1 MSLKENISMVKEEL
15 STEEQFFEQAVKTER
30 FVKKYKKPLIGLV
43 VAIGLAVAG
52 TLSYDAYL
60 ASKRDAANAAFM
72 TLQSHPDD
80 TKAQQTLKAEAPLLY
95 DAWRMSVAIDSG
107 DAKTLEA
114 LSSSPAPE
122 VADISTYEAAGL
134 QKNEKA
140 LDAYAYRQEAVY
152 KELALIDDAVLL
164 LRADKVEQAR
174 QRLKMIPAESPVFP
188 LATAL
193 MHYGVQ

>member
-52 TLSYDAYL
+52 TLSYDAYI

-72 TLQSHPDD
+72 TLQNRPDD
-80 TKAQQTLKAEAPLLY
+80 TQARQTLKAEAPLLY
-95 DAWRMSVAIDSG
+95 DAWRMSVAIRNG
-107 DAKTLEA
+107 DTGTLET
-114 LSSSPAPE
+114 LSSSQAPE
-122 VADISTYEAAGL
+122 VADISTYEAAGMKKD
-134 QKNEKA
+134 QKA
-140 LDAYAYRQEAVY
+140 LDDYAYRQEAVY
-152 KELALIDDAVLL
+152 KDLALVDEAVLL
-164 LRADKVEQAR
+164 LRGGKVEQAR
-174 QRLKMIPAESPVFP
+174 QRLKTVASESPVYP
-188 LATAL
+188 LAAAL